1 MKKCFFLLSTF
12 VATTLA
18 SCSSPSGADKFLGKW
33 QSIKSPTR
41 PALVIQKRG
50 DVFVVGGGQ
59 SGEFPATYN
68 KESNKLTFNVPMAG
82 ALDLVYLADTDHLLL
97 TQDGEYARVK
107 E

>member
-1 MKKCFFLLSTF
+1 MKKCFFLLSTL

-18 SCSSPSGADKFLGKW
+18 SCSSQSSADKFLGKW
-33 QSIKSPTR
+33 QSIK
-41 PALVIQKRG
+41 ALVIQKRG
-50 DVFVVGGGQ
+50 DVLVVGGGQ
-59 SGEFPATYN
+59 SGEFPATYD
-68 KESNKLTFNVPMAG
+68 KESNKLTFNMPMVG